1 MLKWMEN
8 VREVV
13 LQQDA
18 SIICHILSTP
28 GTIKHSLAPTNSG
41 WGGGWGW
48 GGRWTHL
55 WASGA
60 VPSVNPTELWDIN
73 VPRLQHDSCL
83 LSISMSKAALSLLFS
98 ILFCLEILN
107 YGILLLLFNC
117 LIGNLWVR
125 WISLMMPV
133 VTHMSNIL
141 RISQLPQSWLVKS
154 MRR

>member
-1 MLKWMEN
+1 MSEKLYSSRMP
-8 VREVV
+8 
-13 LQQDA
+13 A
-18 SIICHILSTP
+18 SSVTSCQL
-28 GTIKHSLAPTNSG
+28 LARSSIHWPPQTV
-41 WGGGWGW
+41 GG

-83 LSISMSKAALSLLFS
+83 LSISMSKAALSLLCS

>member
-28 GTIKHSLAPTNSG
+28 GTIKHSLAPTNSSG
-41 WGGGWGW
+41 RRGG

-60 VPSVNPTELWDIN
+60 VPSINPTELWDIN
-73 VPRLQHDSCL
+73 VPRLQRDSWL
-83 LSISMSKAALSLLFS
+83 LSISVSKAALSLLFS

-107 YGILLLLFNC
+107 YGILLPLFKC